1 MKIGFIG
8 LGNVGG
14 KLAGSLLRN
23 NFDLTVRD
31 LDENLT
37 NSLKDLG
44 AKVAKSPKELAEQS
58 DLIITSLPSP
68 EVSAEVMESED
79 GILNGLSEKKIW
91 LEMSTT
97 DENEVKRLGKKVIE
111 KKAIPLDG
119 PVSGGCHRAATGN
132 IAIFVGGERKA
143 FEKILPALTVMGR
156 KILHTGE
163 LGTAS
168 VLKVIT
174 NYLASA
180 HLVALGEAWTVAKK
194 SNLDL
199 AKTYKGIAI
208 SSGNSFVHET
218 ESQVILNGSYNIN
231 FTMDLVL
238 KDTSLF
244 DNLAKKLNAP
254 LEISPQ
260 IVEIFKDGQKKY
272 GSRAWSSMIVKRM
285 EDLNNI
291 NFPSDIKKLNDEE
304 LKVLSEEVR
313 SEMID
318 AVSKTGGHLGA
329 GLGVVELTVAIHATF
344 DTPHDRLIWD
354 VGHQAYPH
362 KILTGRKNKIHTIRQ
377 KEGLAPFPAISES
390 EFDAFGVGH
399 SSTSIS
405 AALGMTIGSNDK
417 ALAVIGDG
425 ALTAGMAVDANV
437 LIFERIR
444 EEIKLNKGPARAI
457 ELGYEKALSAIIDA
471 NITTF
476 ITAVILFAIG
486 SGPVRGFSV
495 TLGLGIITS
504 VFTAIFVTR
513 LLIVIWFERRRP
525 RKVEV

>member
-14 KLAGSLLRN
+14 KLASSLLRN

-31 LDENLT
+31 LDERLT
-37 NSLKDLG
+37 KPLKDLG
-44 AKVAKSPKELAEQS
+44 AKVAKSAKELAEQT

-68 EVSAEVMESED
+68 EVSAEVMEASD
-79 GILNGLSEKKIW
+79 GIINGLSENKIW

-97 DENEVKRLGKKVIE
+97 DENEVKRLGEKVIA
-111 KKAIPLDG
+111 KKSIPMDG

-156 KILHTGE
+156 KVLHTGE
-163 LGTAS
+163 LGSAS

-174 NYLASA
+174 NYLASV
-180 HLVALGEAWTVAKK
+180 HLVALGEAWTIAKK

-238 KDTSLF
+238 KDTGLF

-291 NFPSDIKKLNDEE
+291 NFRANGFPDELIDNE
-304 LKVLSEEVR
+304 PEE
-313 SEMID
+313 
-318 AVSKTGGHLGA
+318 K
-329 GLGVVELTVAIHATF
+329 
-344 DTPHDRLIWD
+344 
-354 VGHQAYPH
+354 
-362 KILTGRKNKIHTIRQ
+362 
-377 KEGLAPFPAISES
+377 
-390 EFDAFGVGH
+390 
-399 SSTSIS
+399 
-405 AALGMTIGSNDK
+405 
-417 ALAVIGDG
+417 
-425 ALTAGMAVDANV
+425 
-437 LIFERIR
+437 
-444 EEIKLNKGPARAI
+444 
-457 ELGYEKALSAIIDA
+457 GYEI
-471 NITTF
+471 
-476 ITAVILFAIG
+476 
-486 SGPVRGFSV
+486 
-495 TLGLGIITS
+495 
-504 VFTAIFVTR
+504 
-513 LLIVIWFERRRP
+513 
-525 RKVEV
+525 

>member
-23 NFDLTVRD
+23 NFDVTVRD
-31 LDENLT
+31 IDEGLA
-37 NSLKDLG
+37 NSFKKLG
-44 AKVAKSPKELAEQS
+44 AKISKSPKELAEQS

-79 GILNGLSEKKIW
+79 GVLNGLSENKIW

-97 DENEVKRLGKKVIE
+97 DENEVKRLGNKVIS

-156 KILHTGE
+156 KVLHTGE
-163 LGTAS
+163 LGSAS
-168 VLKVIT
+168 ILKVIT
-174 NYLASA
+174 NYLASV

-199 AKTYKGIAI
+199 TKTFKGIAV

-238 KDTSLF
+238 KDTGLF

-254 LEISPQ
+254 LEISPK

-285 EDLNNI
+285 EDLNKI
-291 NFPSDIKKLNDEE
+291 DFRAEGFPDELVDNE
-304 LKVLSEEVR
+304 PEE
-313 SEMID
+313 
-318 AVSKTGGHLGA
+318 K
-329 GLGVVELTVAIHATF
+329 
-344 DTPHDRLIWD
+344 
-354 VGHQAYPH
+354 
-362 KILTGRKNKIHTIRQ
+362 
-377 KEGLAPFPAISES
+377 
-390 EFDAFGVGH
+390 
-399 SSTSIS
+399 
-405 AALGMTIGSNDK
+405 
-417 ALAVIGDG
+417 
-425 ALTAGMAVDANV
+425 
-437 LIFERIR
+437 
-444 EEIKLNKGPARAI
+444 
-457 ELGYEKALSAIIDA
+457 GYEI
-471 NITTF
+471 
-476 ITAVILFAIG
+476 
-486 SGPVRGFSV
+486 
-495 TLGLGIITS
+495 
-504 VFTAIFVTR
+504 
-513 LLIVIWFERRRP
+513 
-525 RKVEV
+525 

>member
-31 LDENLT
+31 LDETIT

-79 GILNGLSEKKIW
+79 GILNGLSENKIW

-199 AKTYKGIAI
+199 SKTYKGIAI

-291 NFPSDIKKLNDEE
+291 NFRANGFPDELVDNE
-304 LKVLSEEVR
+304 PEE
-313 SEMID
+313 
-318 AVSKTGGHLGA
+318 K
-329 GLGVVELTVAIHATF
+329 
-344 DTPHDRLIWD
+344 
-354 VGHQAYPH
+354 
-362 KILTGRKNKIHTIRQ
+362 
-377 KEGLAPFPAISES
+377 
-390 EFDAFGVGH
+390 
-399 SSTSIS
+399 
-405 AALGMTIGSNDK
+405 
-417 ALAVIGDG
+417 
-425 ALTAGMAVDANV
+425 
-437 LIFERIR
+437 
-444 EEIKLNKGPARAI
+444 
-457 ELGYEKALSAIIDA
+457 GYEI
-471 NITTF
+471 
-476 ITAVILFAIG
+476 
-486 SGPVRGFSV
+486 
-495 TLGLGIITS
+495 
-504 VFTAIFVTR
+504 
-513 LLIVIWFERRRP
+513 
-525 RKVEV
+525 